1 MSLLSI
7 QDIRL
12 GFHGRPL
19 FDGATLAVESRD
31 RLGVVGPNGSGKS
44 TLLKLLSGAAE
55 PESGQVVRARNLRLG
70 FLPQELAPGGDERLF
85 ESVMSCAPRRAQL
98 ELRLEALQEELEIQ
112 HDTARQ
118 MSLSGELAELHEELL
133 ELDRDFAPHHA
144 RRILLGL
151 GFSSDEFDR
160 PLREFSGGWRMR
172 AALAGL
178 LFQRPDVLLLD
189 EPTNHLDMPSVHWLN
204 RFLNAF
210 RHALILVCHDR
221 EFLNRHVRRV
231 ASFEV
236 EGLRTYPGN
245 YDDYL
250 EQRQQELLTLENRA
264 RRDEARRK
272 ELEAFVTRFKA
283 KASKARQAQSKARL
297 IEKMLENQA
306 DIPQL
311 RKSIH
316 LKFKPTGRVGDPV
329 LEIAGLCHSY
339 GDHRVLSDVNLSVRP
354 GDRIAIVGLNGAGK
368 TTLLKRI
375 AEELKPQEG
384 QVRLTSNARMS
395 YFAQHHAEVLDQN
408 KTVLDEVWRAANG
421 LSQSEVRGICGAF
434 LFSGDDVEKRIGV
447 LSGGEKTRVALAR
460 LLANP
465 GNLLL
470 LDEPTNHLDTQSAEK
485 LTDSLLTFD
494 GTILFVSHNLDF
506 ARRLSNKVWD
516 VRDGSV
522 TEYHG
527 SLADY
532 LDHLSSIQDQ
542 LDGANGA
549 GRSEAEAE
557 SRPGPGSQ
565 SARPAK
571 AERIRERE
579 DLMRRRKHRARLV
592 RSVKELEQRVEELE
606 LAKEKLEGQLADPQ
620 VYADRLRAVELGER
634 HRGVAETLAA
644 AMADWE
650 RHSAELDGLGEE

>member
-1 MSLLSI
+1 MSLLSV

-12 GFHGRPL
+12 GFHGRSL
-19 FDGATLAVESRD
+19 FDGASLSVESRD
-31 RLGVVGPNGSGKS
+31 RLGIVGPNGSGKS
-44 TLLKLLSGAAE
+44 TLLRLLSGDTR
-55 PESGQVVRARNLRLG
+55 PEAGQVVRARNLRIG
-70 FLPQELAPGGDERLF
+70 FLPQELAAGGDERLL

-98 ELRLEALQEELEIQ
+98 ESRLETLQEELESEQ
-112 HDTARQ
+112 DTATQ

-151 GFSSDEFDR
+151 GFSSEQFDR
-160 PLREFSGGWRMR
+160 PIREYSGGWRMR

-189 EPTNHLDMPSVHWLN
+189 EPTNHLDMPSVNWLN
-204 RFLNAF
+204 RFLDAF
-210 RHALILVCHDR
+210 QHALILVCHDR

-231 ASFEV
+231 ASLEV

-264 RRDEARRK
+264 RREEHRRK

-283 KASKARQAQSKARL
+283 KASKARQAQSKARM
-297 IEKMLENQA
+297 IEKMLEDQA
-306 DIPQL
+306 EIPQL

-316 LKFKPTGRVGDPV
+316 LKFKPTERVGDPV
-329 LEIAGLCHSY
+329 MEIAGLCHSY
-339 GDHRVLSDVNLSVRP
+339 GDQRVLSDVNLSVRP

-375 AEELKPQEG
+375 AEELAPQQG
-384 QVRLTSNARMS
+384 QVRLTSSARMS
-395 YFAQHHAEVLDQN
+395 YFAQHHAEVLDHA
-408 KTVLDEVWRAANG
+408 KSVLDEVWHAARG

-434 LFSGDDVEKRIGV
+434 LFSGDDVEKQISV

-460 LLANP
+460 LLAKG

-485 LTDSLLTFD
+485 LTDSLLTYD

-527 SLADY
+527 SLSDY
-532 LDHLSSIQDQ
+532 LAYLSSIQDL
-542 LDGANGA
+542 LDAKDGDGP
-549 GRSEAEAE
+549 AETRPQ
-557 SRPGPGSQ
+557 SRPEASSQ
-565 SARPAK
+565 SARPDK
-571 AERIRERE
+571 AARIRERK
-579 DLMRRRKHRARLV
+579 DLARRRKQRSRLEK
-592 RSVKELEQRVEELE
+592 SVKELEQRVEELE
-606 LAKEKLEGQLADPQ
+606 LAKEDLEGRLADPD
-620 VYADRLRAVELGER
+620 VYEDRLLAAELGQR
-634 HRGVAETLAA
+634 HRETEETLAA
-644 AMADWE
+644 AMGDWE
-650 RHSAELDGLGEE
+650 RLSAELDGLDEE